1 MIGKKKRKRI
11 KVPKKGRDSWSWV
24 RGIPAFFGR
33 VNWIRV
39 LQVSGIVLLLGLIFA
54 FTYSTVK
61 SMERRQMEKWKQTV
75 FPTLKVEIYNA
86 SGYTGLAKKLT
97 WYLRDSGVDVVYY
110 GNASD
115 KLDRTVIVDRVDTSM
130 KYARIMQKF
139 LGGGVVK
146 YEPDADRLT
155 TITILIGKDFYD
167 ILPEIRNYK
176 KVF

>member
-1 MIGKKKRKRI
+1 MIGKKKKKI
-11 KVPKKGRDSWSWV
+11 KVPKSRNSS
-24 RGIPAFFGR
+24 GIRVDLSFLRR
-33 VNWIRV
+33 VNWGRV
-39 LQVSGIVLLLGLIFA
+39 LQLSGIVLLLGLIFA

-61 SMERRQMEKWKQTV
+61 SLERRRMEMWRRTV
-75 FPTLKVEIYNA
+75 FPALRVEIYNA

-97 WYLRDSGVDVVYY
+97 WYLRDNGVDVIYY

-115 KLDRTVIVDRVDTSM
+115 RLDRTVIVDRVDSTM

-139 LGGGVVK
+139 LGGGVVR

-155 TITILIGKDFYD
+155 TITILIGKDFYE
-167 ILPEIRNYK
+167 ILPQIKSYE

>member
-1 MIGKKKRKRI
+1 MIGKKKKKI
-11 KVPKKGRDSWSWV
+11 KVPKKKQRESPWS
-24 RGIPAFFGR
+24 RLDLSFLSR
-33 VNWIRV
+33 VNWSRV
-39 LQVSGIVLLLGLIFA
+39 LQLSGILLLLGLIFA

-61 SMERRQMEKWKQTV
+61 SLERRQMERWKQTV

-86 SGYTGLAKKLT
+86 SNYSGLAKKLT
-97 WYLRDSGVDVVYY
+97 WYLRDNGVDVVYY

-115 KLDRTVIVDRVDTSM
+115 KLDRTVIVDRMDSSM

-139 LGGGVVK
+139 LGGGVVR

-167 ILPEIRNYK
+167 ILPEIKNYK

>member
-1 MIGKKKRKRI
+1 MIGKKRRKKI
-11 KVPKKGRDSWSWV
+11 KVPKRERRSWPIIQSLLSFL
-24 RGIPAFFGR
+24 RR
-33 VNWIRV
+33 VNWVRV
-39 LQVSGIVLLLGLIFA
+39 LQLSGIVLLLGLIFA

-61 SMERRQMEKWKQTV
+61 SMERRQMEKWKETV
-75 FPTLKVEIYNA
+75 FPTLRVEIYNA

-97 WYLRDSGVDVVYY
+97 WYLRDNGVDVVYY

-115 KLDRTVIVDRVDTSM
+115 KLDRTVIVDRVDSSM

-167 ILPEIRNYK
+167 ILPEIRNYR